1 MYKKNYSSIV
11 IYFLG
16 SLLTVYL
23 TLKFNK
29 LIKKDKKKELLFIAG
44 ICLII
49 FGINTYTSYYD
60 PVKDFRTE
68 ANEYQYVE
76 LNARVLLTSALAVGV
91 FYRFMGIKKDDQYA
105 IKLPIILS
113 FIFSSL
119 VLVLIWMPKVSGK
132 YIRMLRDVKTVFLIE
147 SIYCMIVSMMNILH
161 YSS

>member
-1 MYKKNYSSIV
+1 MYKRNYSSIV

-29 LIKKDKKKELLFIAG
+29 LIKKDKKKELLFIAF

-49 FGINTYTSYYD
+49 FGINTYTSYND
-60 PVKDFRTE
+60 PIKDFRTE

-91 FYRFMGIKKDDQYA
+91 FYIFMGIKKEDQYA
-105 IKLPIILS
+105 IKLPIILVCP
-113 FIFSSL
+113 FIF
-119 VLVLIWMPKVSGK
+119 
-132 YIRMLRDVKTVFLIE
+132 
-147 SIYCMIVSMMNILH
+147 N
-161 YSS
+161 

>member
-1 MYKKNYSSIV
+1 MYKRNYSSIV

-29 LIKKDKKKELLFIAG
+29 LIKKDKKKELLFIAF

-49 FGINTYTSYYD
+49 FGINTYTSYND
-60 PVKDFRTE
+60 PIKDFRTE

-91 FYRFMGIKKDDQYA
+91 FYIFMGIKKEDQYA

>member
-1 MYKKNYSSIV
+1 MYKRNYSSIV

-16 SLLTVYL
+16 SLLTIYL
-23 TLKFNK
+23 ASLFNK
-29 LIKKDKKKELLFIAG
+29 LIKKNKKKELLFISCL
-44 ICLII
+44 ILII

-60 PVKDFRTE
+60 PIKDFHTE

-119 VLVLIWMPKVSGK
+119 VLILIWMPKVSGK
-132 YIRMLRDVKTVFLIE
+132 YIRMLRDVKTVFLID
-147 SIYCMIVSMMNILH
+147 SIYCMIISMMNILH

>member
-29 LIKKDKKKELLFIAG
+29 LIKKDKKKELLFIAC

-91 FYRFMGIKKDDQYA
+91 FYRFMGIKKEDQYA